1 MQLFVFSLYSVT
13 TLYSKRNGVLMMLAN
28 LGFSVKKVQEI
39 FMFLLFVVC
48 LIMLSSE
55 PVSAKSSTKATAEKT
70 EIISRAQAI
79 KTAKSAE
86 SGKVVSIKLVQK
98 DGSQQY
104 WVRILTKLEGQ
115 KKVKTI
121 LIDAVSGRVIKVK
134 D

>member
-1 MQLFVFSLYSVT
+1 MFSLYSAT
-13 TLYSKRNGVLMMLAN
+13 TFYSMRNGVLMMLAK

-39 FMFLLFVVC
+39 FMFLLFVAC

-55 PVSAKSSTKATAEKT
+55 PVSAKGSAKASAEKI

-79 KTAKSAE
+79 KAAKDAE

-98 DGSQQY
+98 GSSQQY
-104 WVRILTKLEGQ
+104 WVRILTKLDGQ